1 MSRYPR
7 LAAAG
12 LAAAVIAL
20 AACTRPAPGHSAS
33 EAPQDLPTAV
43 EASALAHPFAIGT
56 LEAFVLHDGDITVSN
71 DGSVLP
77 RGEGDDSID
86 ALLAANGLPTDV
98 LRLSVQALLVR
109 AHGRVILFDTGVGD
123 AAFADAGRLGQ
134 ALRVAGVEP
143 GQVTDIFVSH
153 AHPDHVGG
161 LLDADG
167 GLAFPDAT
175 VRMSAPEWAA
185 LQADEGRSALAAAI
199 APRVETFE
207 PGAAAIVPGV
217 DAVPVDGHTPGH
229 SAYRIGDGVAQ
240 VLYIGDGAHHHVVSV
255 QRPHW
260 TIAFDGDAPKAGA
273 SREALLARAADE
285 GLVLVSPH
293 FPFPGIGRIG
303 RRDGGFTWVPAE

>member
-1 MSRYPR
+1 GRRPAPDLPRQGRCARCGQARGDAAQRGAGGRAHRLHLPRRLAAGLTGAGCAGHSGPRAGRCDRRGRRKLWRVLFARRGAAMSRYPR

-56 LEAFVLHDGDITVSN
+56 LEAFVLHDGDITVPN

-109 AHGRVILFDTGVGD
+109 AHGRVILFDTGAGD

-217 DAVPVDGHTPGH
+217 DAVPVDG
-229 SAYRIGDGVAQ
+229 
-240 VLYIGDGAHHHVVSV
+240 
-255 QRPHW
+255 
-260 TIAFDGDAPKAGA
+260 
-273 SREALLARAADE
+273 
-285 GLVLVSPH
+285 
-293 FPFPGIGRIG
+293 
-303 RRDGGFTWVPAE
+303 